1 MHELSVCEAL
11 LDRVRATAREHGARS
26 VGRIT
31 VRLGPLSGVEPD
43 LLDRAFG
50 IARAGDYTADARL
63 VLESAPVRVR
73 CRSCGNEAETA
84 SNRLVCA
91 ACGDYHVDLVGGD
104 ELLLASIELH
114 GVSGDGQ
121 RTDAGTENETGEV
134 DHV

>member
-1 MHELSVCEAL
+1 MHELSVCEEL
-11 LDRVRATAREHGARS
+11 LGRVRATAREHGARS

-50 IARAGDYTADARL
+50 IARAGDYTAGARL
-63 VLESAPVRVR
+63 VLESAPVRIR
-73 CRSCGNEAETA
+73 CRSCANEAEA
-84 SNRLVCA
+84 APNRLVCA
-91 ACGDYHVDLVGGD
+91 SCGDYHVELVGGD

-114 GVSGDGQ
+114 GVPGDGP
-121 RTDAGTENETGEV
+121 RPDAGTENAIGEV